1 MPKHRTAA
9 SRDWLGLKMELP
21 PRRRLQLTILSFV
34 IPIGIWALVSYV
46 PFIWHPLVMITNP
59 GDVDYYSEGDEF
71 PYSDYLEQIKEMKAQ
86 RMKPPEGYRVNPV
99 YLPPPHAVARAF
111 YTAFK
116 TPPRLPNE
124 PWLYESLGHSIS
136 TIFWGFFLSSI
147 IGVPLGILCGTYR
160 FFSRLQEPFIEFFRY
175 LPAPAFGAL
184 CVAILGIDDGPKI
197 AIIFIGTFF
206 QQVLVIGNTVRKVD
220 PALIEAAQT
229 LGARG
234 WKLVR
239 RVIIPASIT
248 DIYTDM
254 RILLGWAWTYLIV
267 AEVVGTM
274 SGITFFINQQ
284 ARYRNFDNVYA
295 AIAMIGFIGFFS
307 DLFLAWLGTI
317 LFPWKRRERV
327 ALQESRRDSSEC
339 FPEAVA
345 RGGRQARGGR
355 GNHRSRKTGYPSKCH
370 WLNSNFPIIAT
381 SPLRWPSD
389 LKKSASAPSFSAS
402 RGLRNPS
409 ARRRTGTVSLAM
421 SRSIFT
427 GGNSSA

>member
-1 MPKHRTAA
+1 MMH
-9 SRDWLGLKMELP
+9 RDWLGLKVDLP
-21 PRRRLQLTILSFV
+21 EKVRLTLTVLSFV
-34 IPIGIWALVSYV
+34 VPLLVWCAVSYL
-46 PFIWHPLVMITNP
+46 PFFWHPLTRISDPGSVEYFVEGMEVPNAEFTRQLQKMIAED
-59 GDVDYYSEGDEF
+59 GD
-71 PYSDYLEQIKEMKAQ
+71 
-86 RMKPPEGYRVNPV
+86 PPKGVRVNPV
-99 YLPPPHAVARAF
+99 YLPAPHEVVRAF
-111 YTAFK
+111 YTAFT

-124 PWLYESLGHSIS
+124 PWLHQSLGHSIR
-136 TIFWGFFLSSI
+136 TIFFGFLISSI

-197 AIIFIGTFF
+197 AIIVIGTFF

-220 PALIEAAQT
+220 PSLVEAAQT

-234 WKLVR
+234 LRLVR

-295 AIAMIGFIGFFS
+295 AIMMIGIIGLTT
-307 DLFLAWLGTI
+307 DIVLAWLGKL
-317 LFPWKRRERV
+317 LFPWKRKGRARKKQPV
-327 ALQESRRDSSEC
+327 AAPAAEKQE
-339 FPEAVA
+339 EAKPIEETPPASTPLLESFGRLEPPVA
-345 RGGRQARGGR
+345 RDAGA
-355 GNHRSRKTGYPSKCH
+355 
-370 WLNSNFPIIAT
+370 
-381 SPLRWPSD
+381 SPLQS
-389 LKKSASAPSFSAS
+389 
-402 RGLRNPS
+402 
-409 ARRRTGTVSLAM
+409 
-421 SRSIFT
+421 
-427 GGNSSA
+427 